1 MNNNGLF
8 RQLQEN
14 VSRRAK
20 KGYPILLAGALFFIL
35 VTIMPYIV
43 SSDMLPYV
51 WILGM
56 GSIFP
61 LGLLLARILQAE
73 IIITDNPLA
82 TLGGLAGGVQVFY
95 IPVFII
101 IAKLDP
107 NWLPAAVGLLGGSH
121 FLIYMWVYRS
131 KAYLFITI
139 ATGVSS
145 LFLSIFFLEMSYQLV
160 APAIAVVYGIGIVMI
175 WSELKQ
181 EVHTD
186 TQQMM

>member
-1 MNNNGLF
+1 
-8 RQLQEN
+8 
-14 VSRRAK
+14 
-20 KGYPILLAGALFFIL
+20 
-35 VTIMPYIV
+35 
-43 SSDMLPYV
+43 
-51 WILGM
+51 
-56 GSIFP
+56 
-61 LGLLLARILQAE
+61 
-73 IIITDNPLA
+73 
-82 TLGGLAGGVQVFY
+82 
-95 IPVFII
+95 
-101 IAKLDP
+101 
-107 NWLPAAVGLLGGSH
+107 
-121 FLIYMWVYRS
+121 LIYMWVYRS